1 MKYARVKAADLRFHL
16 FERSIHPE
24 LFEVLRR
31 AEIEEAGYF
40 ATLVISGQSHVLS
53 VRSGGET
60 IAEVVA
66 RADASLPRIG
76 ARSAVQLGRCGREEV
91 RRAEGPIKYAASVRV
106 EKYVPAEYRR
116 LTGHIL
122 AANPFERLKVFFD
135 DEAAGGVRAVD
146 DAGVEEIP
154 FALMDFRHSPRKLE
168 VASVHACPH
177 ELTIVHV
184 ETRVEV
190 A

>member
-1 MKYARVKAADLRFHL
+1 MNHSRVKAADLRFHL

-40 ATLVISGQSHVLS
+40 ASLVISGQSHVLT

-60 IAEVVA
+60 LTEVVA

-91 RRAEGPIKYAASVRV
+91 RRAEGAIKYAASVRV

-116 LTGHIL
+116 LTTHIL
-122 AANPFERLKVFFD
+122 AANPFERLKAFFD
-135 DEAAGGVRAVD
+135 D
-146 DAGVEEIP
+146 DAP
-154 FALMDFRHSPRKLE
+154 
-168 VASVHACPH
+168 
-177 ELTIVHV
+177 
-184 ETRVEV
+184 
-190 A
+190 